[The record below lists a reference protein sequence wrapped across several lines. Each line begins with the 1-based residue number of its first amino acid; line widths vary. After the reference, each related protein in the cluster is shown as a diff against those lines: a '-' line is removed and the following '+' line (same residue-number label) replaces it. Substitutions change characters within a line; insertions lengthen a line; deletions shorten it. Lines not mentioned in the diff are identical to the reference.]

1 MSEPNNVLFNTANHT
16 DSAVIYDKFSKAEQ
30 QFSVK
35 KDKTFYIT
43 TPIYY
48 PSGKLQLGN
57 TYTTVLADSAARY
70 HRLLGDDVYFLT
82 GTDEH
87 GLKIQQKAKAAGT
100 SEIAYLDGMA
110 KQIKDLWQLMD
121 ISYDDFI
128 RTTEYRHEKAVEKIF
143 TQLLENG
150 DIYKGEYEGWY
161 SVSDEEY
168 FTESQLAE
176 VYHDEQGKVIGGK
189 APSGHEVEL
198 VKEEAYFF
206 KMSQYAD
213 WLLDYY
219 KTHPNFIQPEA
230 RMNEMINNFIAP
242 GLEDLA
248 VTRTSFDWGV
258 PVPGDEKHVIYVW
271 IDALANYI
279 TALGYDSDDTA
290 LFDKFWPANV
300 QLVGK
305 EIVRFHT
312 IYWPIIARTWIRIA
326 QNGDWSW
333 LVSHERR

>member
-1 MSEPNNVLFNTANHT
+1 MSEPNNVLFNTANLT

-30 QFSVK
+30 QFSVQ

-57 TYTTVLADSAARY
+57 TYTTVLADAAARY
-70 HRLLGDDVYFLT
+70 HRLLGEQVHFLT

-87 GLKIQQKAKAAGT
+87 GLKIQQKAEAAGT

-128 RTTEYRHEKAVEKIF
+128 RTTEERHEKAVQKIF
-143 TQLLENG
+143 NTLFEKG

-176 VYHDEQGKVIGGK
+176 VYRDEQGNMIGGK
-189 APSGHEVEL
+189 APSGHEVQL
-198 VKEEAYFF
+198 VEEESYFF
-206 KMSQYAD
+206 KMGKYAFNGSKID
-213 WLLDYY
+213 KSCSYSKLIRALEAN
-219 KTHPNFIQPEA
+219 KPKIKPQPE
-230 RMNEMINNFIAP
+230 RKKPIPQQFHAP
-242 GLEDLA
+242 QQEYRDESQDFSLGLNLFQLHSSGDN
-248 VTRTSFDWGV
+248 V
-258 PVPGDEKHVIYVW
+258 PVTE
-271 IDALANYI
+271 
-279 TALGYDSDDTA
+279 T
-290 LFDKFWPANV
+290 
-300 QLVGK
+300 
-305 EIVRFHT
+305 
-312 IYWPIIARTWIRIA
+312 TWFK
-326 QNGDWSW
+326 S
-333 LVSHERR
+333 RRRKPKKGRSV